1 MNTTQSE
8 LTKTDHRPYVEAV
21 RAALLADDIRVGAAI
36 FSTGAVR
43 SAVLPLLA
51 PDDDA
56 DEPWHPTFS
65 GAERVQLRWSEEDGW
80 SLLALHSLGEDKQLP
95 TVWHHG
101 LGVVHTPEAV
111 RAWLALLLTAPAF
124 AASRDDAPYRTHQH
138 HDPDLD
144 SALTAYAL

>member
-1 MNTTQSE
+1 MNTEST
-8 LTKTDHRPYVEAV
+8 LPNADHRPYIEAV
-21 RAALLADDIRVGAAI
+21 RSALLADDIRVGAAT

-43 SAVLPLLA
+43 SAAMPLPA

-56 DEPWHPTFS
+56 DEPWHPTFADS
-65 GAERVQLRWSEEDGW
+65 ERVQLRWSEEDGW
-80 SLLALHSLGEDKQLP
+80 SLLALHPSDEGQQSP
-95 TVWHHG
+95 TVWRHG
-101 LGVVHTPEAV
+101 LGVVHPPEAV

-138 HDPDLD
+138 HDPDLE